1 MSDSPTSETASAN
14 APVATRVIGLAII
27 VLSGLQMMVVLD
39 GTVANLALAPLQAD
53 LGLSDSGR
61 NWVLTSYALAFGGL
75 MLLGGRLGDAFGRK
89 KMFIAG
95 VSLFT
100 VASLLCGLALNEGM
114 LIAARALQGVG
125 AAVASPTAFALV
137 ATTFAA
143 GPARNQAIAIFAAMT
158 GVGSIAGLIIGGALT
173 EVSWRLIFLI
183 NVPIGIALVGM
194 AFRALRETNQTRL
207 ALDVP
212 GAILATLGCTG
223 VVFALTEGPEMGWG
237 SIAVIGALA
246 AGLVALAAFLF
257 VERTADNPLLPFSLF
272 ADRNR
277 VATFL
282 AIFFVGGAMF
292 SMTAFVA
299 LFVQDIMQYSP
310 LRAGI
315 AFIPFAFGLGAAAS
329 VASKLAVKVQPR
341 WLVLTG
347 VVIMIVGLLYGSTL
361 DSDSTYLANLFV
373 PVIGI
378 GFGIG
383 LAMVPLPLCAIAGV
397 PETEIGPLTAI
408 SQVAQTLGGPLA
420 LSVIGAMA
428 TSKTLSLGGT
438 SGKAADMNPAQL
450 IALGEG
456 YTFALVGCA
465 VCAVFA
471 GIAAL
476 CIRFTPSQVAQAQAA
491 EKAAQGIA

>member
-1 MSDSPTSETASAN
+1 
-14 APVATRVIGLAII
+14 
-27 VLSGLQMMVVLD
+27 
-39 GTVANLALAPLQAD
+39 
-53 LGLSDSGR
+53 
-61 NWVLTSYALAFGGL
+61 
-75 MLLGGRLGDAFGRK
+75 
-89 KMFIAG
+89 
-95 VSLFT
+95 
-100 VASLLCGLALNEGM
+100 
-114 LIAARALQGVG
+114 
-125 AAVASPTAFALV
+125 
-137 ATTFAA
+137 
-143 GPARNQAIAIFAAMT
+143 
-158 GVGSIAGLIIGGALT
+158 
-173 EVSWRLIFLI
+173 
-183 NVPIGIALVGM
+183 
-194 AFRALRETNQTRL
+194 
-207 ALDVP
+207 
-212 GAILATLGCTG
+212 
-223 VVFALTEGPEMGWG
+223 MGWG

-408 SQVAQTLGGPLA
+408 AQVAQTLGGPLA

-438 SGKAADMNPAQL
+438 SGKAADMDPAQL

>member
-1 MSDSPTSETASAN
+1 
-14 APVATRVIGLAII
+14 
-27 VLSGLQMMVVLD
+27 
-39 GTVANLALAPLQAD
+39 
-53 LGLSDSGR
+53 
-61 NWVLTSYALAFGGL
+61 
-75 MLLGGRLGDAFGRK
+75 
-89 KMFIAG
+89 
-95 VSLFT
+95 
-100 VASLLCGLALNEGM
+100 
-114 LIAARALQGVG
+114 
-125 AAVASPTAFALV
+125 
-137 ATTFAA
+137 
-143 GPARNQAIAIFAAMT
+143 
-158 GVGSIAGLIIGGALT
+158 
-173 EVSWRLIFLI
+173 
-183 NVPIGIALVGM
+183 
-194 AFRALRETNQTRL
+194 
-207 ALDVP
+207 
-212 GAILATLGCTG
+212 
-223 VVFALTEGPEMGWG
+223 
-237 SIAVIGALA
+237 
-246 AGLVALAAFLF
+246 
-257 VERTADNPLLPFSLF
+257 
-272 ADRNR
+272 
-277 VATFL
+277 
-282 AIFFVGGAMF
+282 MF

-408 SQVAQTLGGPLA
+408 AQVAQTLGGPLA

-438 SGKAADMNPAQL
+438 SGKAADMNPAEL

>member
-1 MSDSPTSETASAN
+1 M
-14 APVATRVIGLAII
+14 
-27 VLSGLQMMVVLD
+27 
-39 GTVANLALAPLQAD
+39 
-53 LGLSDSGR
+53 
-61 NWVLTSYALAFGGL
+61 
-75 MLLGGRLGDAFGRK
+75 
-89 KMFIAG
+89 
-95 VSLFT
+95 
-100 VASLLCGLALNEGM
+100 
-114 LIAARALQGVG
+114 
-125 AAVASPTAFALV
+125 
-137 ATTFAA
+137 
-143 GPARNQAIAIFAAMT
+143 
-158 GVGSIAGLIIGGALT
+158 
-173 EVSWRLIFLI
+173 
-183 NVPIGIALVGM
+183 
-194 AFRALRETNQTRL
+194 
-207 ALDVP
+207 
-212 GAILATLGCTG
+212 
-223 VVFALTEGPEMGWG
+223 G

-408 SQVAQTLGGPLA
+408 AQVAQTLGGPLA

-450 IALGEG
+450 IALGED
-456 YTFALVGCA
+456 
-465 VCAVFA
+465 
-471 GIAAL
+471 
-476 CIRFTPSQVAQAQAA
+476 TPSHLWAA
-491 EKAAQGIA
+491 RSAPCSPASRRCASGSHLLR